1 MQTNLTK
8 IREQTIKLFDTA
20 PLIPVKAIENMG
32 AVCHPFAKSIFFY
45 HHEQKKWLDIST
57 PNSYAFYRRF
67 ILNRINSLSL
77 PFIYDLILDDYK
89 LTWFQ
94 LCKDYMS
101 PEDFAYYLKH
111 SWLDEEDPNQDPQV
125 SREEVIHYFRQA
137 DKQYLMKPED
147 LAHYQSLPDTL
158 TIYRGVSPHRAK
170 FGLSWTADQSIAMW
184 FKKRYESGSQGQLLT
199 AVISKK
205 HVLAYIDERNER
217 ELIVDVFKII
227 PHIAEAGTLR
237 HNPAIQ

>member
-8 IREQTIKLFDTA
+8 IREQTIKLFDA
-20 PLIPVKAIENMG
+20 VPLIPVNDTQNTGAI
-32 AVCHPFAKSIFFY
+32 CHPFAKSVFFY
-45 HHEQKKWLDIST
+45 HQNKNTWLDIST
-57 PNSYAFYRRF
+57 PNSYAVYRRF

-101 PEDFAYYLKH
+101 REDFAYYLKH
-111 SWLDEEDPNQDPQV
+111 SWLDEEDPNQDPTV
-125 SREEVIHYFRQA
+125 TREEVIRYFRQA
-137 DKQYLMKPED
+137 DKQYLMKSED
-147 LAHYQSLPDTL
+147 LAHYRNLPDTL

-170 FGLSWTADQSIAMW
+170 FGLSWTADQTIAIW

-205 HVLAYIDERNER
+205 HVLAYINERNER
-217 ELIVDVFKII
+217 ELIVDVFKIQPQI
-227 PHIAEAGTLR
+227 HPFVQ
-237 HNPAIQ
+237 P